1 MSLILEMRGIR
12 KSFGSV
18 RALNGADFCL
28 KGAEIVAL
36 LGDNGAG
43 KSTLI
48 KIMSGLYSP
57 DSGTYAIDGKIVSEG
72 RFSVASARKAGIET
86 VYQDKALGD
95 SQPLWRNLFVGR
107 HLKNRFGLIDSERE
121 RSISKSIIEN
131 LGLSG
136 AGISPDTP
144 ALSLSGGERQGLAI
158 GRAMY
163 FHAKVV
169 ILDEPT
175 TALAVNEVEKVLA
188 FVRSVKAEGRSAI
201 IITHSIDH
209 AWDLADRFVI
219 MSHGKVFGEWSRE
232 ELTLESLFG
241 RLREASL

>member
-1 MSLILEMRGIR
+1 MSLILEMRDIR

-18 RALNGADFCL
+18 HALRGVDFCL
-28 KGAEIVAL
+28 KSAEIVAL

-57 DSGTYAIDGKIVSEG
+57 DSGSVIFDGVPFKKNK
-72 RFSVASARKAGIET
+72 FTVASARKAGIET
-86 VYQDKALGD
+86 VYQDRALGD
-95 SQPLWRNLFVGR
+95 SQSLWRNLFVGR
-107 HLKNRFGLIDSERE
+107 HLKNKLGLIDAERE
-121 RSISKSIIEN
+121 RIIAKSIIEDI
-131 LGLSG
+131 GLSG

-144 ALSLSGGERQGLAI
+144 AVSLSGGERQGLAI

-175 TALAVNEVEKVLA
+175 TALAVNEAERVLN
-188 FVRSVKAEGRSAI
+188 FVREVKAEGRSAI

-209 AWDLADRFVI
+209 AWNLADRFVI
-219 MSHGKVFGEWSRE
+219 LSHGKVFGEWSKN
-232 ELTLESLFG
+232 ELTLDSLFKK
-241 RLREASL
+241 LREASL